1 VLSIGCLFCQSGI
14 DYAIIPA
21 KGGGLEYMKRKIVT
35 DNNGVSLIE
44 VLVGMI
50 ILAVGLLGLAPMVVV
65 SIEGNAISR
74 DNSAAANLL
83 KQKVEYFEGLSTM
96 PSVPYTET
104 ETGLQNIYTRSTYIN
119 DHSIDTLIPEGLYK
133 IDVIVSWTDN
143 QNVQRSNQY
152 STYKVKSS

>member
-1 VLSIGCLFCQSGI
+1 
-14 DYAIIPA
+14 
-21 KGGGLEYMKRKIVT
+21 MKRKIVT

-104 ETGLQNIYTRSTYIN
+104 ETGLQNIYTRSTYI
-119 DHSIDTLIPEGLYK
+119 DTLIPEGLYK

>member
-1 VLSIGCLFCQSGI
+1 
-14 DYAIIPA
+14 
-21 KGGGLEYMKRKIVT
+21 MKRKIVT